1 MSKWLDKLTLG
12 KSIDYQHVLEEREA
26 IIQYDGKEPE
36 SEYSAVLLFI
46 NDNRERLQR
55 HIISINGESYLK
67 LKEIL

>member
-12 KSIDYQHVLEEREA
+12 KSIECQHILEERAA
-26 IIQYDGKEPE
+26 IVQYDGKEPE

-46 NDNRERLQR
+46 NDNRERLQKYVVTV
-55 HIISINGESYLK
+55 NGGSYLK